1 MSTARII
8 LLIFG
13 ILFLLAS
20 LPLLIGGGSIL
31 GVNAFLP
38 DDDGFFTS
46 GDHRLDRDS
55 YAMVTESADIDFD
68 EEWHGG
74 WGWCGDWDSGDFV
87 TIKIEGKNNDSS
99 KGIFIG
105 IAEESDWE
113 AYLNDVEYDEI
124 TDISLDPFKVEY
136 KNHVGNSSPAAPTSQ
151 TFWIEEVYGT
161 ELQVLEW
168 ELEMGTYSVILMNDD
183 GSRGVDAD
191 VAVGARVPWLFG
203 LGVGLVVGGVAA
215 LIIGILMVIFALRG
229 RKRSQLSEP
238 TQPMHVIKEV

>member
-1 MSTARII
+1 MSTGRII
-8 LLIFG
+8 LLIVG
-13 ILFLLAS
+13 ILFLLGS
-20 LPLLIGGGSIL
+20 IPLLFGGGGLLLVDI
-31 GVNAFLP
+31 FLP
-38 DDDGFFTS
+38 DEDGFFTS
-46 GDHRLDRDS
+46 GDHRLDSDS
-55 YAMVTESADIDFD
+55 YAIVTESADINFD

-74 WGWCGDWDSGDFV
+74 WGWCVDWDSGDFV

-124 TDISLDPFKVEY
+124 TDISFDPFKVEY
-136 KNHVGNSSPAAPTSQ
+136 KNHSGNSSPEAPTSQ
-151 TFWIEEVYGT
+151 TFWLEETYGT
-161 ELQVLEW
+161 GLQVLEW

-215 LIIGILMVIFALRG
+215 LIIGILMVIFSLRG
-229 RKRSQLSEP
+229 RKKSQLSEP
-238 TQPMHVIKEV
+238 TQPMHVIEEV

>member
-1 MSTARII
+1 MSTGRII

-13 ILFLLAS
+13 LLFLLVS
-20 LPLLIGGGSIL
+20 MPLLIGGGSIL

-55 YAMVTESADIDFD
+55 YAMVTESAEIDFD

-74 WGWCGDWDSGDFV
+74 WGWYRDWDLGDFV
-87 TIKIEGKNNDSS
+87 TIKIEGENNDSS

-124 TDISLDPFKVEY
+124 TDISFDPFTVDY
-136 KNHVGNSSPAAPTSQ
+136 FNHPGNSSPLAPTSQ
-151 TFWIEEVYGT
+151 TFWAEEAYGT
-161 ELQVLEW
+161 GRQVLEW
-168 ELEMGTYSVILMNDD
+168 EPETGTYSVILMNDD

-191 VAVGARVPWLFG
+191 VAVGAKVPWLFG
-203 LGVGLVVGGVAA
+203 VGVGLVVGGVTA
-215 LIIGILMVIFALRG
+215 LIIGILMVIFSLRG
-229 RKRSQLSEP
+229 RKKSQLSEP

>member
-1 MSTARII
+1 MTTGRII

-13 ILFLLAS
+13 LLILLAS

-55 YAMVTESADIDFD
+55 YAMVTESADIDFG
-68 EEWHGG
+68 EEWDGG

-105 IAEESDWE
+105 IADESDWE

-136 KNHVGNSSPAAPTSQ
+136 KNHAGNSSPAAPTSQ

-161 ELQVLEW
+161 GLQILEW

-215 LIIGILMVIFALRG
+215 LIIGILMVIFSLRG
-229 RKRSQLSEP
+229 RKKSQLSEP
-238 TQPMHVIKEV
+238 TQPMHVIEEV

>member
-13 ILFLLAS
+13 LLFLLVS
-20 LPLLIGGGSIL
+20 LPLTIGGGSIL
-31 GVNAFLP
+31 VVNAFLP
-38 DDDGFFTS
+38 DDDGFFIS

-55 YAMVTESADIDFD
+55 YAMVTKSAEMDFD

-87 TIKIEGKNNDSS
+87 TIKIEGENNDSS

-124 TDISLDPFKVEY
+124 TDISFDPFEVE
-136 KNHVGNSSPAAPTSQ
+136 
-151 TFWIEEVYGT
+151 
-161 ELQVLEW
+161 
-168 ELEMGTYSVILMNDD
+168 
-183 GSRGVDAD
+183 
-191 VAVGARVPWLFG
+191 
-203 LGVGLVVGGVAA
+203 
-215 LIIGILMVIFALRG
+215 LRHLPP
-229 RKRSQLSEP
+229 KLSG
-238 TQPMHVIKEV
+238 